1 MAPMTRQDTLDLL
14 DDILGV
20 NFDEIKELA
29 TSEENYGNHH
39 LVGAES
45 QPSVVL
51 QPANPEVTP
60 TLDKPIM
67 AQGEDF
73 LFDSSKLSEDNGLD
87 TSLYPASPLHM
98 PSEFSLDLNT
108 QPASPEFI
116 VMQNAIPESLSHQAL
131 SPVADPEQTLSS
143 VPFSSLYLD
152 LSQLS
157 TSPEALTGA
166 AISNM
171 MTPSHEALTVAA
183 TSNIMTPSPEAL
195 TVAATSNMMTPSP
208 EVLTTS
214 SSSSCM
220 LSPSSMVKEE
230 KEPVT
235 QPPVDAPKKRG
246 RKRKYPVGMAPS
258 YRHPK
263 MPKVYQLGPLDDE
276 KEEKKRKNA
285 VNAKKHRDAQKAEK
299 QKLSLELEQTKAE
312 RDQLEKL
319 VNQFKQ
325 REEQLLQ
332 VLRVFGLE
340 TNSLHSTLEGL

>member
-1 MAPMTRQDTLDLL
+1 MAPMIRQDTLELL
-14 DDILGV
+14 DEIIGV
-20 NFDEIKELA
+20 NFDEITELA
-29 TSEENYGNHH
+29 TSEENFGNHH

-51 QPANPEVTP
+51 QPAYPEVTP
-60 TLDKPIM
+60 TLDTPIM
-67 AQGEDF
+67 AHGEDF

-87 TSLYPASPLHM
+87 TSSHPASPLHM
-98 PSEFSLDLNT
+98 PSEFFLDHNT

-157 TSPEALTGA
+157 TSPKALT
-166 AISNM
+166 
-171 MTPSHEALTVAA
+171 LTD
-183 TSNIMTPSPEAL
+183 
-195 TVAATSNMMTPSP
+195 TSNMMTPSP
-208 EVLTTS
+208 EALTTS

-258 YRHPK
+258 CSRPK
-263 MPKVYQLGPLDDE
+263 MQKVYQLGPLDDE

-299 QKLSLELEQTKAE
+299 QKLSQELEQTKAE